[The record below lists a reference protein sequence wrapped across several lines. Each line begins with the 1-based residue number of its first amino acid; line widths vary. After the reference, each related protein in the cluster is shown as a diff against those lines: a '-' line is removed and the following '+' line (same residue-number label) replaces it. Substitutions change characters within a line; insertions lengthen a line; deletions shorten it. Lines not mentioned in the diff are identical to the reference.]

1 MPKST
6 SFLRV
11 FTETGPLVV
20 LAVAIA
26 LLIGIA
32 GPASAQFFNF
42 GGFGGP
48 PQRQAPQRGGG
59 GWFGGDFFAPFQQQ
73 QQSPQAPR
81 QDFSRAPGPAKRD
94 TVAERNVLVLGDAM
108 ADWLGY
114 GLEDAYSE
122 QPDMGVI
129 RKHKT
134 VSGLIKYQ
142 PRGEPADWAAAARG
156 ILANEKPDAIVV
168 MLGIHDR
175 QAIREAATE
184 KKTDKKDDKKDPRA
198 KPDAKTDAKTDA
210 KPADAAKPKP
220 EGSAEAAKTD
230 AAKPGD
236 KPADAELDDA
246 AENDAPQTAAPE
258 KSARTGG
265 GLYEFRDER
274 WVELYAKKIEEMIG
288 VLKSKGVPVLWVGL
302 PAIRG
307 PKGTSDM
314 LFLDALY
321 RDAAGKAGITYV
333 DVWDGFV
340 DEAGRFLQKGPDFE
354 GQIRQLR
361 TSDGIFLTRPG
372 ARKLAHYVEREVTR
386 LLASRSGP
394 IALPIEPATPDA
406 NAVPGQPAPRPLAGP
421 ILPLVASSVG
431 TDQLL
436 GGPGSRPAAVDALAA
451 RTLVKG
457 EALAAPAGR
466 ADDFSWPRREI
477 GREQAKGDTPVAATS
492 PSGTV
497 AATPGQKQLLLPQQ
511 PPQPQQKRQFR
522 PAQTE
527 QPSLPAQTGQPS
539 LRDFF
544 GGFGTAPRQPAPPA
558 AGPPRTPIVPGVP
571 RPPGNVGRSA
581 EVPPGNITR

>member
-1 MPKST
+1 MRKPK

-11 FTETGPLVV
+11 FTDTGPLVA
-20 LAVAIA
+20 LGVAIA
-26 LLIGIA
+26 LMIGIV

-42 GGFGGP
+42 GGP
-48 PQRQAPQRGGG
+48 SRPAPRSGG
-59 GWFGGDFFAPFQQQ
+59 GWFGGDFFQPFQQQ
-73 QQSPQAPR
+73 APQAPR

-94 TVAERNVLVLGDAM
+94 TVPERNVLVLGDAM

-114 GLEDAYSE
+114 GLEDAYAE

-134 VSGLIKYQ
+134 LSGLIKYQ
-142 PRGEPADWAAAARG
+142 PRGEPADWAAAAKA
-156 ILANEKPDAIVV
+156 ILATEKPDAIVV
-168 MLGIHDR
+168 MLGLNDR
-175 QAIREAATE
+175 VSIREAAPE
-184 KKTDKKDDKKDPRA
+184 KKSDKKDDKKDAR
-198 KPDAKTDAKTDA
+198 
-210 KPADAAKPKP
+210 
-220 EGSAEAAKTD
+220 
-230 AAKPGD
+230 AKPGD
-236 KPADAELDDA
+236 AKSKAESSTDTAKSDAGKSDPAKADGTKADGTKADTAKTDTAKADTAKADDA
-246 AENDAPQTAAPE
+246 DDDDTPQIATPE
-258 KSARTGG
+258 KRASG

-274 WVELYAKKIEEMIG
+274 WVELYAKKIEELVG

-307 PKGTSDM
+307 QKGTADM

-321 RDAAGKAGITYV
+321 RDGAGKAGITYV

-361 TSDGIFLTRPG
+361 TADGVFFTRPG

-394 IALPIEPATPDA
+394 IAVPIEPATPEA
-406 NAVPGQPAPRPLAGP
+406 NVAPGQPAPRPLAGP
-421 ILPLVASSVG
+421 VMPLVASSVG

-436 GGPGSRPAAVDALAA
+436 GGPGSRPAGVDALAA

-466 ADDFSWPRREI
+466 ADDYAWPRREI
-477 GREQAKGDTPVAATS
+477 GREQAKGDTPMAATS

-497 AATPGQKQLLLPQQ
+497 AAVPGQKQLLLP
-511 PPQPQQKRQFR
+511 PPQQTFQQQKRQPPPTQIR
-522 PAQTE
+522 PAQNNN
-527 QPSLPAQTGQPS
+527 GPS

-544 GGFGTAPRQPAPPA
+544 GGFGAPPSQPAPPPA
-558 AGPPRTPIVPGVP
+558 VAPRGPATPGVP
-571 RPPGNVGRSA
+571 RPPGSVGRSA
-581 EVPPGNITR
+581 EVPPGNLMRFW